1 MGKLETHKRGIMK
14 KKLRY
19 VLESGYGP
27 KGKYS
32 YWGSYTS
39 LNRAIL
45 MYKALNIGKGYKK
58 RLRIT
63 WEELVWVR
71 RNGDESWMYYR
82 EWVLRTITLLV
93 YRS

>member
-1 MGKLETHKRGIMK
+1 MK

-19 VLESGYGP
+19 VLEIGHGS

-32 YWGSYTS
+32 YKNSYTS
-39 LNRAIL
+39 LSRAIL
-45 MYKALNIGKGYKK
+45 NYNALNIGNGYKK

-71 RNGDESWMYYR
+71 RNGDETWMYYR